1 MKRRILLS
9 LLLVVVLLIV
19 GGCGGGETAETEPE
33 ATDAPTMAPMDDET
47 EPDMDE
53 EPEPAPTSTEP
64 AMDEEPEPGMDMD
77 DETEPGMGDEDSEI
91 DVDEGL
97 EQLES
102 YRAELVMTITST
114 DAEDQTGSG
123 SMVFSV
129 ARDNA
134 TQDTEMLIGASGPL
148 FEAQQGPTEMQ
159 YYRVEGTSYV
169 LSPMPGT
176 EDPQCM
182 SMPVEEDDVAP
193 DMSDMLGDFDYDAA
207 TLVEEGEMVNGV
219 ATDHYRIDETEDF
232 QGEGLMT
239 SVESVQVDIWVAQDG
254 DYVVKLDAVMEGT
267 AMPAGPEEIEGTV
280 EVNYNLSQINKPITI
295 ELPAA
300 CENATEIPGA
310 PPAP

>member
-1 MKRRILLS
+1 
-9 LLLVVVLLIV
+9 
-19 GGCGGGETAETEPE
+19 
-33 ATDAPTMAPMDDET
+33 MDEET

-53 EPEPAPTSTEP
+53 ETEP
-64 AMDEEPEPGMDMD
+64 DMDEETEPDMD
-77 DETEPGMGDEDSEI
+77 EETEPDMDEETEPGMGEEEGEI
-91 DVDEGL
+91 GVDEGL

-102 YRAELVMTITST
+102 YRAELVMTITSA
-114 DAEDQTGSG
+114 DPEDETGSG

-134 TQDTEMLIGASGPL
+134 TQDTEMLIEASGPL

-219 ATDHYRIDETEDF
+219 ATDHYRIDDTEVF

-254 DYVVKLDAVMEGT
+254 DYVVKLDALMEGT

-280 EVNYNLSQINKPITI
+280 EVNYNLSQINESVAI

-300 CENATEIPGA
+300 CENATEVPGA
-310 PPAP
+310 PSAP